1 LQQDGDDDDE
11 TNNESTIS
19 AVLFNTWQTNMFDT
33 KMGKENL
40 WRSQFLRFLEDAW
53 LMQPKYISKL
63 GPKHCNFIDVMK
75 EFKENMLLP
84 MFGKEVA
91 YYLNGNIH
99 FDHDDF
105 SVPMIHEGVKIT
117 IQSFTKDGFFFFF
130 FFFFLFIFFFFI
142 KKYLFKIK
150 INFVTRKAI
159 FQVWWRKRKRSSN
172 NNHNKAEMIF

>member
-130 FFFFLFIFFFFI
+130 FFFYLILFLFI
-142 KKYLFKIK
+142 KI
-150 INFVTRKAI
+150 
-159 FQVWWRKRKRSSN
+159 
-172 NNHNKAEMIF
+172 